1 MYPYR
6 RLIVWQRAHELAVAI
21 RAEFARCSAPDI
33 AGQVQR
39 ASASIPTNIVEGA
52 GSQTNGQFIRYL
64 GIALA
69 SAQETEYL
77 LLLARDTG
85 SLEVAAHGQLSG
97 PCVEIQRMLGGLIAA
112 IRRGTVAGAAAA
124 RGRPRRASPPAK
136 VSNGTPGKEEE
147 V

>member
-1 MYPYR
+1 MFPYR
-6 RLIVWQRAHELAVAI
+6 RLIVWQRAHDLAVAI
-21 RAEFARCSAPDI
+21 RVEFSDGRVLDI

-39 ASASIPTNIVEGA
+39 ATASIPTNIVEGA

-85 SLEVAAHGQLSG
+85 CLDETTHGRLSAS
-97 PCVEIQRMLGGLIAA
+97 CVEIQRMLCGLIAA
-112 IRRGTVAGAAAA
+112 VRRGAAAGAAAA
-124 RGRPRRASPPAK
+124 GGKARRASPTAKAPNGIPADERE
-136 VSNGTPGKEEE
+136 G
-147 V
+147 

>member
-1 MYPYR
+1 MFPYR
-6 RLIVWQRAHELAVAI
+6 RLIVWQRAHDLAVAI
-21 RAEFARCSAPDI
+21 RVEFSRCRVLDI

-77 LLLARDTG
+77 LLLARDSG
-85 SLEVAAHGQLSG
+85 CLEAVAHGRLSA

-112 IRRGTVAGAAAA
+112 VRRRAATGAAPQ
-124 RGRPRRASPPAK
+124 GRTQRTSPTANTSDDTRA
-136 VSNGTPGKEEE
+136 NEQEQ
-147 V
+147 